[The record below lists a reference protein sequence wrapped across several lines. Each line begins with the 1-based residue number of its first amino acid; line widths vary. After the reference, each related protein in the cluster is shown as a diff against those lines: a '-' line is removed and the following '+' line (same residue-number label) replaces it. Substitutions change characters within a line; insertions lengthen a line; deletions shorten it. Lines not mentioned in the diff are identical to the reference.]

1 MNHRR
6 HHHGLPSG
14 RAEVELFSAWEREM
28 SDLPGAAGA
37 PTRSAEPDDGLS
49 TAPLWWA
56 FSLAVVFVL
65 VALLA

>member
-6 HHHGLPSG
+6 RHHDLPSG
-14 RAEVELFSAWEREM
+14 RAEVELFSAWERELT
-28 SDLPGAAGA
+28 DDAPAPPAAA
-37 PTRSAEPDDGLS
+37 DEPDVALS

-56 FSLAVVFVL
+56 LCLATVFVL